1 MVQMPWR
8 EPRGLCPQAVRA
20 GPRPVMLQA
29 IPCAMVL
36 IRLRSGLVAAE
47 ELQEGDVLCSI
58 PFHLAVSTRMAE
70 RSLGDGFEFPAGL
83 QLQKEVLLLSLFLIR
98 ERVRPDSEWTAWL
111 DSLPTLESFSCTFS
125 WNDAELD
132 ALDASQLRADTMAR
146 RKKVSQDFELLAPI
160 VAQQPWS
167 SDDGCWSSDL
177 FAWALHN
184 VWSRSFYL
192 PLPQGATGFGDLA
205 QDEDAEQHTCLMLPY
220 CDFINHT
227 NQPTGF
233 KVDFDSERIM
243 LCATQEYKPGDQV
256 FDCYGP
262 KSNAILLLNY
272 GFALSDNEHDAVI
285 LCVKQPPCGD
295 EDQDLSVVK
304 QRLLTGHHL
313 DSSLHVPIRLKQL
326 LPPDLLAFMRI
337 AHLETASQALD
348 DGKLRSA
355 AKPYSLTNESRALK
369 SLLRLAQGHLS
380 QNATT
385 QREDE
390 ELLADVGKE
399 MPNNVRSAIILR
411 HGEKRILNQFCAA
424 LKERMRQTIMFFS
437 MNAQRNS
444 SG

>member
-1 MVQMPWR
+1 
-8 EPRGLCPQAVRA
+8 
-20 GPRPVMLQA
+20 
-29 IPCAMVL
+29 
-36 IRLRSGLVAAE
+36 
-47 ELQEGDVLCSI
+47 
-58 PFHLAVSTRMAE
+58 
-70 RSLGDGFEFPAGL
+70 
-83 QLQKEVLLLSLFLIR
+83 
-98 ERVRPDSEWTAWL
+98 
-111 DSLPTLESFSCTFS
+111 
-125 WNDAELD
+125 
-132 ALDASQLRADTMAR
+132 
-146 RKKVSQDFELLAPI
+146 
-160 VAQQPWS
+160 
-167 SDDGCWSSDL
+167 
-177 FAWALHN
+177 
-184 VWSRSFYL
+184 
-192 PLPQGATGFGDLA
+192 
-205 QDEDAEQHTCLMLPY
+205 
-220 CDFINHT
+220 
-227 NQPTGF
+227 
-233 KVDFDSERIM
+233 
-243 LCATQEYKPGDQV
+243 V

-337 AHLETASQALD
+337 AHLETASQALGARPIALPFELILAVLD

-369 SLLRLAQGHLS
+369 SLLRLAQGVYSTKMHS
-380 QNATT
+380 TEPCGS
-385 QREDE
+385 RSPE
-390 ELLADVGKE
+390 LADVGKE